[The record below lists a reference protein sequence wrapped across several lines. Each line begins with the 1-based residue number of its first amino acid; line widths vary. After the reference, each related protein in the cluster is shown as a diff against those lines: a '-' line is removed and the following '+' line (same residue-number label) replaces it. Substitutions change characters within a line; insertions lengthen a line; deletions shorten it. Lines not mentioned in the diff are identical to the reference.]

1 VNLRNGLRN
10 LRNDLKRLW
19 VDPVAATIIG
29 AGIVY
34 VISLTWPSLR
44 AVLVA
49 SLGVYGIALIGV
61 LPLVTLLWWY
71 SRTRPKI
78 LVFLSSGGTCRD
90 PMAKAIT
97 TKLFESR
104 KPGYR
109 VVVRGAG
116 LGPIRR
122 NEASYAARFVIRE
135 MYGGQDL
142 LARHKPEL
150 LTKKLADEADLI
162 LAMDESLL
170 KACKTSPD
178 GWPYA
183 YEGKLYL
190 LKEFFGLEGNVS
202 DPWPDGRDAVRL
214 QTYRDCAKE
223 LAKILDARF
232 DRLIEGLQA

>member
-1 VNLRNGLRN
+1 VSLRNGLRN
-10 LRNDLKRLW
+10 LWNDLNRLW
-19 VDPVAATIIG
+19 ADPVAGGVIA
-29 AGIVY
+29 AGFVY
-34 VISLTWPSLR
+34 VFSLTWPSVR
-44 AVLVA
+44 AMLVT
-49 SLGVYGIALIGV
+49 SLGAFGITAIGV
-61 LPLVTLLWWY
+61 LLLVTLVWRY
-71 SRTRPKI
+71 SRPAPKI

-97 TKLFESR
+97 IKLFESR

-109 VVVRGAG
+109 VVIRGAG

-122 NEASYAARFVIRE
+122 NEAAYAARSVIRE
-135 MYGGQDL
+135 MYDGQDL

-170 KACKTSPD
+170 KARKTSPD

-202 DPWPDGRDAVRL
+202 DPWPDGRDAVTL
-214 QTYRDCAKE
+214 QKYRDCAKE
-223 LAKILDARF
+223 LAEILDARF
-232 DRLIEGLQA
+232 ARLIEGLQA